1 MCVCVCGG
9 GGGVYGEPSP
19 DFFFYLEGQREHLR
33 PLFTNSASCLDYYAF
48 LTLKT
53 GNIHYFG
60 NDNCTVCNEAYTGLS
75 LNQKGN
81 KSHVIGGST
90 LFFISNKQK
99 FQ

>member
-1 MCVCVCGG
+1 VCVLGG
-9 GGGVYGEPSP
+9 GGFMGSLPQI
-19 DFFFYLEGQREHLR
+19 FFYFEGQREHLR
-33 PLFTNSASCLDYYAF
+33 PLFTNSASRLDYYAF
-48 LTLKT
+48 LTLKQ

-60 NDNCTVCNEAYTGLS
+60 NDNCTLCNEAYTGLS

-81 KSHVIGGST
+81 KSHIIGGST